1 MEISTGCL
9 QRKRMGVQWGFSTN
23 WWWHLITGPGAI
35 SSESSPN
42 VNDQSV
48 SRERSLLLPLSLC
61 VFSGHSWR
69 QDILFNQ
76 PLVLPE
82 IALTLLFD
90 DTNSKCL
97 WKAEFLL
104 IILSNPRTLS
114 EQLRFCLHI
123 QQDAAKEAIC
133 PQINYCILHCFCG
146 AKWMRH
152 PWPQPCPFWNHLPI
166 V

>member
-1 MEISTGCL
+1 MSSKKKNGCSARFL
-9 QRKRMGVQWGFSTN
+9 DKLMVASKHGSRCNFVRKLFR
-23 WWWHLITGPGAI
+23 
-35 SSESSPN
+35 N

-61 VFSGHSWR
+61 VFSGHSKR

-82 IALTLLFD
+82 IALLLVFD
-90 DTNSKCL
+90 DTNSKCS
-97 WKAEFLL
+97 WKAEFL

-133 PQINYCILHCFCG
+133 PQINYCILHCFCR
-146 AKWMRH
+146 AKWRRH
-152 PWPQPCPFWNHLPI
+152 PRPQPCPFWNHLPI